1 LNAGAIGLFAIATS
15 ATLAGLGAL
24 LGRAGIALGVIVVF
38 LVGNPLSAVASA
50 PELLPQ
56 PWGEIGQYLPVGAGA
71 TLLRST
77 AFFDGAGAT
86 TSLWVL
92 LGYAIIGLLFT
103 AIGRA
108 TVGTPRHQAA
118 VQQSSISDDNRT
130 LV

>member
-1 LNAGAIGLFAIATS
+1 M
-15 ATLAGLGAL
+15 
-24 LGRAGIALGVIVVF
+24 F

-86 TSLWVL
+86 TPLWVL
-92 LGYAIIGLLFT
+92 LGYAIIGLLLT
-103 AIGRA
+103 VIGRA
-108 TVGTPRHQAA
+108 TFGTPRQQAA
-118 VQQSSISDDNRT
+118 AQESPVPDDHRS